1 MTEIINLFDS
11 DKKEYW
17 IDKIGACDWGPGDLL
32 HYMIVKG
39 TFFDFA
45 GEGSEILLLTDRD
58 ELISFCT
65 YAKRD
70 DIHTTD
76 LTPWMGFVFTY
87 PEYRGERKM
96 GILFDEVIRR
106 AKNDGFTEF
115 YISTTHTGLYEK
127 FGCEFLTQMLDFDN
141 EPTRVYVRKIS
152 QERL

>member
-1 MTEIINLFDS
+1 MKEIINLSDS

-17 IDKIGACDWGPGDLL
+17 LEKMKNCGWDAGELL
-32 HYMIVKG
+32 HYMITHG
-39 TFFDFA
+39 TFSDFA
-45 GEGSEILLLTDRD
+45 GEGSEVLLLTDGD

-76 LTPWMGFVFTY
+76 LTPWMGFVFTF
-87 PEYRGERKM
+87 PEYRGKKSM

-106 AKNDGFTEF
+106 AKNDNFSQF

-127 FGCEFLTQMLDFDN
+127 FGCEYLTQMLDFEDQ
-141 EPTRVYVRKIS
+141 PSRIYIRKI
-152 QERL
+152 